1 MGAGNLLVLCEW
13 HHQLL
18 GDRMSQSA
26 IRAKLRDEAATVNRD
41 FPRHTV
47 EEGQK
52 RISGKVITLD
62 LDVAPYTVKLFFTK
76 SHAEIWQTDK

>member
-1 MGAGNLLVLCEW
+1 
-13 HHQLL
+13 
-18 GDRMSQSA
+18 MSQSA

-41 FPRHTV
+41 FPRYTG